1 MKSKEVSTVAC
12 DFKVTLTLK
21 RFYLKGL
28 RALEMRRSLGF
39 EDGVALSTRGSRP
52 SPVSVRI
59 TESMARLWFEPEQ
72 CEDEV
77 AIPVELLNPGQL
89 ELVDSYLEL
98 RHDLPEEDLLE
109 LYVMAKISELM
120 GQLTKVTEECDRLRA
135 QNAPKNGK

>member
-1 MKSKEVSTVAC
+1 MKSKEVATV

-21 RFYLKGL
+21 RFFLKGL
-28 RALEMRRSLGF
+28 KALEMRRSLGF
-39 EDGVALSTRGSRP
+39 EDGVALSTRGYRA
-52 SPVSVRI
+52 SPASFRI

-98 RHDLPEEDLLE
+98 RHDLPQEDLLE

-135 QNAPKNGK
+135 QNAPKNDK